1 MSSFFPY
8 SSRGKLYIFFR
19 EKVNKNRMKFSRL
32 SMHIDPNFISL
43 LDQIE
48 ILSKL
53 TNLSNIDIL
62 YIYSYYR

>member
-1 MSSFFPY
+1 
-8 SSRGKLYIFFR
+8 
-19 EKVNKNRMKFSRL
+19 
-32 SMHIDPNFISL
+32 MHIDPNFISL